1 MSSTRN
7 VSVGRGGSEEHSA
20 SSTPGS
26 GQLRSHR
33 PEHKAAIDRIVETA
47 IYLQAEGRR
56 LAREKCA
63 KHGITA
69 TQLSV
74 LKLLDEIGDLS
85 LSELSRRMA
94 AKNSTVT
101 GIIDRMVAAGLV
113 TREQSAEDRRVWKIK
128 LTELGQELSSKI
140 EVASWD
146 LLRAALLALPAAELE
161 SLIATLTKVAAHVER
176 AVAAQEGDDHEHP

>member
-1 MSSTRN
+1 MSSTRK
-7 VSVGRGGSEEHSA
+7 VSVGKGVA
-20 SSTPGS
+20 A
-26 GQLRSHR
+26 
-33 PEHKAAIDRIVETA
+33 EHKDGVDRIVETA

-94 AKNSTVT
+94 AKNSTIT
-101 GIIDRMVAAGLV
+101 GIIDRMVTGGMV
-113 TREQSAEDRRVWKIK
+113 TREQSERDRRVWKIK
-128 LTELGQELSSKI
+128 MTEHGRELSAKI
-140 EVASWD
+140 EVAPWD
-146 LLRAALLALPAAELE
+146 LLRSALLALPVSELD
-161 SLIATLTKVAAHVER
+161 SLIATLMQVAAHVES
-176 AVAAQEGDDHEHP
+176 AVAAAEGESDEH